1 MDEVEVFFDTQT
13 LEVFAFNNEE
23 GYHLEL
29 PLRNRIVIK
38 WSTFE
43 KRDDGV
49 DITLKKTRIGR
60 WRSVQPLKGGYDIG
74 KEAMQVKLEDQA
86 RYDLFDAI
94 QNNELRNW
102 LETYPYHCLACNA
115 IFDEVYKGDGASR
128 ELWSYFKQKPP
139 PPPKSANKT
148 TRAWKAYGD
157 KIEAEFEFDY
167 TCDRVMSMRATT
179 FGTSAI
185 VGSDVDFACNLIVNN
200 RTFQEA
206 LIHGYKYIQ
215 HAMHGAPETAHAWDG
230 QPSLKK
236 IVETAPDLIP
246 QHRDAVCGMAAEACG
261 LVSGH
266 SFNKCEACNSIIL
279 LTDGILAYPR
289 GDYPRDREEVEELV
303 QNDLCGF
310 PVKSRIGDNAVVA
323 EVCEELLDEYETE
336 IINTLTYKQKPAEN
350 IKLNPSSVPPAVND
364 FCAQQTHFV
373 RFAASE
379 RAAAARRARAA
390 AIRRDSRAPAVRP
403 AEAHP
408 GEEAR
413 PLRAHVGDAHEDRR
427 GGPAGGEEGGSQEE
441 GRGERPVQG
450 LRHHARQGHRGPHV
464 DPGPARGDAV
474 LRRRPRDAQGALRGV
489 PEGALGA
496 GARPAPAP
504 ALWRPP
510 PAGRKG
516 RAYVGRHRGLHHCV
530 VVDFD

>member
-1 MDEVEVFFDTQT
+1 
-13 LEVFAFNNEE
+13 
-23 GYHLEL
+23 
-29 PLRNRIVIK
+29 
-38 WSTFE
+38 
-43 KRDDGV
+43 
-49 DITLKKTRIGR
+49 
-60 WRSVQPLKGGYDIG
+60 
-74 KEAMQVKLEDQA
+74 
-86 RYDLFDAI
+86 
-94 QNNELRNW
+94 
-102 LETYPYHCLACNA
+102 
-115 IFDEVYKGDGASR
+115 
-128 ELWSYFKQKPP
+128 
-139 PPPKSANKT
+139 
-148 TRAWKAYGD
+148 
-157 KIEAEFEFDY
+157 
-167 TCDRVMSMRATT
+167 MSMRATT

-390 AIRRDSRAPAVRP
+390 ATRRDSRAPAVAAPRDDGDAPP
-403 AEAHP
+403 AAAQAL
-408 GEEAR
+408 GEPRRGQGDGAARRGRARVRRRAQRRRRGDVVVAR
-413 PLRAHVGDAHEDRR
+413 PRARAQEPPRAPRAPLPARPPAQAQPPGGRR
-427 GGPAGGEEGGSQEE
+427 ALKWPGNSDGGSRGTPATRAGSPRACVTATRRPSAARGSAGGP
-441 GRGERPVQG
+441 
-450 LRHHARQGHRGPHV
+450 
-464 DPGPARGDAV
+464 
-474 LRRRPRDAQGALRGV
+474 
-489 PEGALGA
+489 
-496 GARPAPAP
+496 
-504 ALWRPP
+504 
-510 PAGRKG
+510 
-516 RAYVGRHRGLHHCV
+516 RA
-530 VVDFD
+530 